1 MFVDREKKGL
11 WKFPL
16 IFDTLTSASSLTQ
29 SHFKQPWNVTVCEKR
44 EVIVAFHS
52 NPHHFSQQ

>member
-11 WKFPL
+11 KRSSYL
-16 IFDTLTSASSLTQ
+16 VTLTSASSLTY
-29 SHFKQPWNVTVCEKR
+29 SHFNQPWIVNVCEKR

-52 NPHHFSQQ
+52 NPHHFNQQ